1 MQGSYWLRG
10 RFMADLAEILMLEHF
25 AIKDARWLVGGPFD
39 SQRFSRFRSYL
50 KNCHIEVEEKICFP
64 ILEGFTFTDSAVF
77 NDRVERI
84 KADHK
89 LIDTLA
95 QNLLKWSESGNSDLL
110 KERTPLFYRLLTDHN
125 ATEETDLFPRW
136 ADIDK
141 KTLKDTTKD
150 ALSVIESFGRGE
162 YMESLG
168 LNYSTFRYFFR
179 DVLST
184 TNG

>member
-1 MQGSYWLRG
+1 M
-10 RFMADLAEILMLEHF
+10 
-25 AIKDARWLVGGPFD
+25 
-39 SQRFSRFRSYL
+39 
-50 KNCHIEVEEKICFP
+50 
-64 ILEGFTFTDSAVF
+64 
-77 NDRVERI
+77 ERI

-95 QNLLKWSESGNSDLL
+95 QNLLKWSESGNIDLL